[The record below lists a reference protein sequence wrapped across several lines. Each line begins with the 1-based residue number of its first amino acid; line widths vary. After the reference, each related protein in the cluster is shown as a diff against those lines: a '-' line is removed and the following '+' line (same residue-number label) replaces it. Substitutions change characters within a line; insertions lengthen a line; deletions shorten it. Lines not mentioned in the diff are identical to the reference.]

1 MKEIN
6 GDLFVM
12 KSLIANS
19 KNPKQKGAPPLV
31 IKIIGF
37 PLR

>member
-12 KSLIANS
+12 ESLITNS
-19 KNPKQKGAPPLV
+19 KNPKQKGTPL
-31 IKIIGF
+31 
-37 PLR
+37 PSN